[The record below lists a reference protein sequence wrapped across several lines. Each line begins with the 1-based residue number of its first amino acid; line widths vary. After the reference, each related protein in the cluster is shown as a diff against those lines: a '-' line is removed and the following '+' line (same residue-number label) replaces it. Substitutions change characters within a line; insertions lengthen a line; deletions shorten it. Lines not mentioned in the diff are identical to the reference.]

1 MISIYN
7 ELYNIYSI
15 IKKIKMNFSSEID
28 HQEHK
33 NGELTRRG
41 LFLASSSLGLLIGFG
56 FSSSSKSIAK
66 EDIVDLNHYVQ
77 VFRDGKIS
85 IIVPG
90 AEIGQ
95 GIFSTLPMIIAE
107 EMDADWDNIHIRQ
120 AIANPMYGNPNKEG
134 RQTIG
139 NSDSII
145 GYYEVLRKI
154 GAAARYLLLEAATKV
169 MKNTHKDLIVEKS
182 RIFDKNTGESRS
194 FGELVDIAVSLNL
207 PKEIPLKEKSDFR
220 LLGKNHIRKDT
231 PSKVDGSAIFGAD
244 VKLDGKLFAA
254 LRVSNVYG
262 SKIKSDNRS
271 IVMKMPGVVAVT
283 DVFNGLVVIA
293 KTFWQAKKASDA
305 VEVEWEFFG
314 NEKLNSREISKDLH
328 KSLDGVARPFFGKTG
343 DAQGVIE
350 KSDKR
355 FEAVYEVPYLAHAC
369 MEPMASTALVTET
382 ECKMWSPHQQQTDLR
397 KAVADLTG
405 FKLENV
411 HLQNTF
417 AGGGFGRKWELDFAI
432 QSVQAAMAVRG
443 NPVSLIW
450 TREQDIQND
459 YYRSAYV
466 ARIKGAFSDDGDLV
480 ALHGRLAGQSILGFQ
495 NRPKKFP
502 DPTSI
507 SGLITRAYKIPNKLT
522 DYVEYKCNVPVGF
535 WRGVSLTQNGFFC
548 ESAIDEIASYS
559 NKDPYTFRRS
569 MLDSDTREI
578 KVLDT
583 VARMSGWGRKLSK
596 GVGLG
601 IAICPGYGS
610 VNAQVVEVQIVSNQ
624 LRVNKIW
631 CAYDCGF
638 ALDPSNVI
646 HQMEGGIVYGL
657 SAAIYGKVTFEN
669 GSAVESNF
677 HDYDSIKLSNMPEI
691 EVELIESENIL
702 GGVGEAAVPPV
713 APALANAIFSSTGK
727 RIRTLPIIDS
737 GIKG

>member
-1 MISIYN
+1 
-7 ELYNIYSI
+7 
-15 IKKIKMNFSSEID
+15 MNFSSEID
-28 HQEHK
+28 HQIDI
-33 NGELTRRG
+33 NTGLSRRG
-41 LFLASSSLGLLIGFG
+41 LFLSSSSLGLLIGFG
-56 FSSSSKSIAK
+56 FSSNSKPQAR
-66 EDIVDLNHYVQ
+66 EGFVDLNHYVQ
-77 VFRDGKIS
+77 VFRNGTIS

-120 AIANPMYGNPNKEG
+120 AIASPMYGNPNKEG

-154 GAAARYLLLEAATKV
+154 GAAARYMLIEAAAKNMNTTKE
-169 MKNTHKDLIVEKS
+169 DLIIEKS
-182 RIFDKNTGESRS
+182 IIFDKNTGENRS
-194 FGELVDIAVSLNL
+194 FGELVDIAASLDL
-207 PKEIPLKEKSDFR
+207 PTDVPLKEKSDFR

-244 VKLDGKLFAA
+244 VKLEGKLFAA

-262 SKIKSDNRS
+262 SKIKSDNRDS
-271 IVMKMPGVVAVT
+271 VMKMPGVIAIA
-283 DVFNGLVVIA
+283 DVYNGLAVIA
-293 KTFWQAKKASDA
+293 KTFWQAKKASDTI
-305 VEVEWEFFG
+305 EVEWDFSG
-314 NEKLNSREISKDLH
+314 NDSLNSRVISKELH
-328 KSLDGVARPFFGKTG
+328 QSLDGVARPFFGKVG
-343 DAQGVIE
+343 DAQSVIE
-350 KSDKR
+350 QSNKT

-369 MEPMASTALVTET
+369 MEPMASTALVTDT

-397 KAVADLTG
+397 KAVSDLTS

-411 HLQNTF
+411 HLENTF

-432 QSVQAAMAVRG
+432 QSVQAAMAVKG

-466 ARIKGAFSDDGDLV
+466 ARIKGALSDDGKLI

-548 ESAIDEIASYS
+548 ESAIDELANYS
-559 NKDPYTFRRS
+559 NRDPYAFRRS

-583 VARMSGWGRKLSK
+583 VAKMSGWGRRLSK
-596 GVGLG
+596 GIGLG

-610 VNAQVVEVQIVSNQ
+610 VNAQVVEVEIISNQ
-624 LRVNKIW
+624 LKVNKIW

-657 SAAIYGKVTFEN
+657 SAALYGKVTFEN

-691 EVELIESENIL
+691 EVEIIESENIL

-737 GIKG
+737 DIKV